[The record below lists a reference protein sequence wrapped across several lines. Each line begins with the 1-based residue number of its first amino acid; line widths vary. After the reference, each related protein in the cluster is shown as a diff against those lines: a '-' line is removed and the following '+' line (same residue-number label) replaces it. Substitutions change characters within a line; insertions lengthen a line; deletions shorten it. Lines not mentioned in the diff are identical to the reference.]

1 MLTTILK
8 WSSMTGL
15 LLAALWHP
23 SENYQLLLQFVVC
36 AGAVFVAWEAYSAA
50 KHLWALG
57 FVAIG
62 VLFNPLQPLLFS
74 RELFLGL
81 DLLSLATFLMS
92 LAVIKGHSR
101 VSTPSIAS

>member
-1 MLTTILK
+1 MLTQILK

-15 LLAALWHP
+15 LLAAFWRP
-23 SENYQLLLQFVVC
+23 SENYQLLLHSLVC
-36 AGAVFVAWEAYSAA
+36 AGALFVAWEVYSAA
-50 KHLWALG
+50 KPLWALG

-92 LAVIKGHSR
+92 LAVLKGQPR
-101 VSTPSIAS
+101 VPVSSIAS

>member
-1 MLTTILK
+1 
-8 WSSMTGL
+8 MTGL
-15 LLAALWHP
+15 LLAAFWHP

-36 AGAVFVAWEAYSAA
+36 AGAIFVAWEAYSAE
-50 KHLWALG
+50 KYLWALG

-62 VLFNPLQPLLFS
+62 VLFNPVQPLLFS

-92 LAVIKGHSR
+92 LAVLKGQSR
-101 VSTPSIAS
+101 VRSPSRAS